1 MKRVFFYLSI
11 MLCCQM
17 ASFGQSHPTDT
28 LFTINNIP
36 FSSQEF
42 KELYQAN
49 HQLSIEEALNLYIL
63 FQVKLAEAKRL
74 RIDTLPEVKHE
85 LQISRDVALN
95 SFLYPTVITAE
106 KIQEAF
112 NRIQYF
118 LKARHIL
125 VKISKLDNDTLV
137 AYQKAQEVYQD
148 LLQGKSFKK
157 TARKNSDD
165 QSVKENNGELG
176 YFTAF
181 DMEYRFESA
190 AYKLKVGEFSKPVRT
205 QFGYHII
212 QILEKIPNPG
222 KVKIRHIL
230 LEYQPENESEIK
242 QKIDSLYTILMKGA
256 DFAQLAK
263 NYSEDKRSAPSGGIL
278 PWFGLFETHPKIEKT
293 AFQLKEIGEISKP
306 VKTNFGY
313 HILQLTD
320 KKNYSSL
327 DDCREEIQRLIAS
340 DSRSKLSTEELIA
353 KIKKDYQF
361 KENRELLSNFY
372 SILDYAY
379 ADLWEPLFTID
390 GKKYTQEDFANYLSQ
405 QASKDIYENFIEY
418 INRIYDNFSNNSI
431 LAFYKNQLLES
442 NTDLI
447 NLIQNYENRVLV
459 LGITKQKVWLPA
471 KQNNKGLMEFYQ
483 NQINRYNN
491 NVDFESIKQEV
502 TSDYKMYLK
511 EVWEDQLRNN
521 YKIEI
526 SQSTL
531 NKIVQQQND

>member
-1 MKRVFFYLSI
+1 